1 MVLQKEVNIFEKDS
15 FKNLFSNIETA
26 LNVQNGRISAVITE
40 SEYKELT
47 EGGQTLYKRTTS
59 AEMTADKINW
69 LISSGSSKTDFT
81 LTDRTAEL
89 LTESL
94 VIKNKEGS
102 KTIISGGKMDI
113 NEIFAQDI
121 TATGTIRGAT
131 LIGAD
136 IAAKR
141 IIATKEFSLAS
152 SDADVERVL
161 YYDGKTVRVG
171 KLLNATGAQSG
182 AGFEFVGGGSI
193 TAYGNLNM
201 YSGNITTP
209 KKVTAKEMEAT
220 SKIDTTTVFSTDWF
234 RSKGDTGW
242 LSEKHQGGWYMS
254 DDTFIRA
261 YNDKAIYTGGEIQAA
276 GTILSYSLISSNGEY
291 QSRRNDDSPDW
302 RFGSSTATGDVN
314 FFAFYDAESSK
325 LPLGLDGT
333 YGNIYVGYN
342 VDTTVGVYMGAAAG
356 GNRAFIY
363 TSADYLGS
371 VWIQTRLDGEYKW
384 FSLGRACS
392 KALSDIR
399 LKEHIED
406 AEVQDAM
413 KIIRM
418 MKTHSYIRKDSRKK
432 YKIGF
437 VADELEKIDNT
448 LVDGGGYTD
457 GHPDYKSI
465 NELQM
470 IAYLV
475 QAMQEQDNEI
485 KLLKEQ
491 LKLAVC

>member
-1 MVLQKEVNIFEKDS
+1 MNIFEKDA
-15 FKNLFSNIETA
+15 FKNIFKNIDTA
-26 LNVQNGRISAVITE
+26 LDIHSGKISAVITE
-40 SEYKELT
+40 SEYKDLINEK
-47 EGGQTLYKRTTS
+47 QTLYKKTAK
-59 AEMTADKINW
+59 AEMTAEKINW
-69 LISSGSSKTDFT
+69 LVESGESKTDFT
-81 LTDRTAEL
+81 LTDKVTEL
-89 LTESL
+89 ITESF
-94 VIKNKEGS
+94 VIKSPDGS

-113 NEIFAQDI
+113 DEIFAQDI
-121 TATGTIRGAT
+121 TATGKIRGAT

-136 IAAKR
+136 VAAKR
-141 IIATKEFSLAS
+141 IIATKEFSLAN
-152 SDADVERVL
+152 SDTDVERVL

-182 AGFEFVGGGSI
+182 AGFEFVGAGSI
-193 TAYGNLNM
+193 TAYGDLNM

-209 KKVTAKEMEAT
+209 KKITAKEMEAT
-220 SKIDTTTVFSTDWF
+220 SKIDTSTIFSVDWF
-234 RSKGDTGW
+234 RSMGDTGW
-242 LSEKHQGGWYMS
+242 LNEKHQGGWYMKDS
-254 DDTFIRA
+254 DWIRA
-261 YNDKAIYTGGEIQAA
+261 YNDKNVYTGGQFEGNVVRAY
-276 GTILSYSLISSNGEY
+276 GLVSSNGEY
-291 QSRRNDDSPDW
+291 QSYNVNQAIDW
-302 RFGSSTATGDVN
+302 RFGAGTATGDPN
-314 FFAFYDAESSK
+314 FFGFYNNTSARF
-325 LPLGLDGT
+325 PLGLDGN

-342 VDTTVGVYMGAAAG
+342 VSSGAVGVYLGAEVA

-363 TSADYLGS
+363 NGDSYPGS
-371 VWIQTRLDGEYKW
+371 IWIQTRLDGEYKW

-406 AEVQDAM
+406 AKVQDAM

-418 MKTHSYIRKDSRKK
+418 MKTHSYIRKDSHKK

-437 VADELEKIDNT
+437 VADELEKIDST

-485 KLLKEQ
+485 KSLKKR
-491 LKLAVC
+491 LKLAA